1 MSPVKKTPAK
11 ASVKKA
17 ASPIITAAKIPA
29 RLRVAFIGTGG
40 ICVKHLDAY
49 SRLPE
54 FEVVASCDIKPER
67 NAWFVQQ
74 PGMQNVRT
82 YLDYNEML
90 KKEKLDVVDVCTP
103 NGVHAEATIA
113 ALKAGCHVM
122 VEKPMGM
129 NPEECAKMCAAAKK
143 AGKILGVGFQFRY
156 NSSTQMCRRAF
167 DAGVLGD
174 VLVVKVQAMRR
185 RGVPNWGV
193 FGQKELQGGG
203 PMIDIGVHMIECS
216 HYAVGQPV
224 PVAAT
229 GMTWTYLGDK
239 PSQVVGCW
247 PNWDYKNSTVEDLCV
262 GQVRFANGMLMQI
275 ESAFCSH
282 IETNEYLNW
291 QVLGTKG
298 GFDFK
303 NATLYHDLAGTMV
316 NSKAGWLPTQ
326 EDTYPNMF
334 YHKLKAFGDA
344 IRFGKPLTANGEEG
358 LAVQK
363 IINGL
368 YSSAEQGGKEFLIK

>member
-1 MSPVKKTPAK
+1 MSPIKKTPAK

-17 ASPIITAAKIPA
+17 ASPIITAAKTPA

-40 ICVKHLDAY
+40 ISVMHLGAY

-103 NGVHAEATIA
+103 NGVHAEAAIA

-129 NPEECAKMCAAAKK
+129 NPEECAKMCAVAKK

-239 PSQVVGCW
+239 PSQVVSCW
-247 PNWDYKNSTVEDLCV
+247 PNWDYKNYTVEDLCV

-326 EDTYPNMF
+326 EDAYPVMF

-344 IRFGKPLTANGEEG
+344 IRFGKPLTADGEEG

>member
-1 MSPVKKTPAK
+1 MSPAKKTPAK
-11 ASVKKA
+11 VSVKKA
-17 ASPIITAAKIPA
+17 TSPIITAAKAPA

-40 ICVKHLDAY
+40 ICVKHLEAY

-239 PSQVVGCW
+239 PSQVVSCW
-247 PNWDYKNSTVEDLCV
+247 PNWDYKNYTVEDLCV

-326 EDTYPNMF
+326 EDTYPAMF

-344 IRFGKPLTANGEEG
+344 IRFGKPLTADGEEG

>member
-1 MSPVKKTPAK
+1 MAAIKKSPAK
-11 ASVKKA
+11 KA
-17 ASPIITAAKIPA
+17 GSPIVTASQGPE
-29 RLRVAFIGTGG
+29 RLRVGFIGTGG
-40 ICVKHLDAY
+40 ISATHLEGY
-49 SRLPE
+49 RYLPE
-54 FEVVASCDIKPER
+54 FEIVASCDIKPER
-67 NAWFVQQ
+67 NAWFVRQ
-74 PGMQNVRT
+74 PGMENVRT

-103 NGVHAEATIA
+103 NGVHAPAAIA

-122 VEKPMGM
+122 VEKPMAM
-129 NPEECAKMCAAAKK
+129 NPEECAKMCATAQK

-167 DAGVLGD
+167 DAGLLGD

-193 FGQKELQGGG
+193 FGQKALQGGG

-229 GMTWTYLGDK
+229 GMTWTFLGDK
-239 PSQVVGCW
+239 PSNVVNRW
-247 PNWDYKNSTVEDLCV
+247 PNWDYKTYTVEDLCV

-282 IETNEYLNW
+282 IEENEYMNW
-291 QVLGTKG
+291 QVMGTKG

-303 NATLYHDLAGTMV
+303 SATLYHDLAGTMV
-316 NSKAGWLPTQ
+316 NSKAGYLPVQ
-326 EDTYPNMF
+326 DDTYAAMF
-334 YHKLKAFGDA
+334 RRKLQAFGNA
-344 IRFGKPLTANGEEG
+344 IRLGTPLTANGEEG
-358 LAVQK
+358 LTVQK
-363 IINGL
+363 IIDGL

>member
-1 MSPVKKTPAK
+1 MSPVKKTPSK

-239 PSQVVGCW
+239 PSQVVSCW
-247 PNWDYKNSTVEDLCV
+247 PNWDYKNYTVEDLCV

>member
-1 MSPVKKTPAK
+1 MSPAKKTPAK
-11 ASVKKA
+11 VSVKKA
-17 ASPIITAAKIPA
+17 TSPIITAAKAPA

-40 ICVKHLDAY
+40 ICVMHLEAY

-239 PSQVVGCW
+239 PSQVVSCW
-247 PNWDYKNSTVEDLCV
+247 PNWDYKNYTVEDLCV

-326 EDTYPNMF
+326 EDTYPAMF

-344 IRFGKPLTANGEEG
+344 IRFGKPLTADGEEG

>member
-1 MSPVKKTPAK
+1 MSPVKKTVAKAPAK
-11 ASVKKA
+11 KV
-17 ASPIITAAKIPA
+17 ASPVITAAKAPA
-29 RLRVAFIGTGG
+29 RIRLGFIGTGN
-40 ICVKHLDAY
+40 ISALHLAGY
-49 SRLPE
+49 SMLPE
-54 FEVVASCDIKPER
+54 FEIVASCDINPER
-67 NAWFVQQ
+67 NAWFVKQ

-82 YLDYNEML
+82 YTDYNEML
-90 KKEKLDVVDVCTP
+90 EKEQLDAVDVCTP
-103 NGVHAEATIA
+103 NGVHAPAAIA
-113 ALKAGCHVM
+113 ASKAGCHVM

-129 NPEECAKMCAAAKK
+129 NPEECAKMVAAAKK

-156 NSSTQMCRRAF
+156 GNNAQMCRRAF

-174 VLVVKVQAMRR
+174 ILVVKVQAMRR

-193 FGQKELQGGG
+193 FGHKDLQGGG
-203 PMIDIGVHMIECS
+203 PMIDIGVHMIESS
-216 HYAVGQPV
+216 HYAVGQPK

-239 PSQVVGCW
+239 PSTVVNRW
-247 PNWDYKNSTVEDLCV
+247 PNWDYKNYTVEDLCV

-275 ESAFCSH
+275 ESSFCAH
-282 IETNEYLNW
+282 IEQDEYLNW

-298 GFDFK
+298 GFDFQS
-303 NATLYHDLAGTMV
+303 ATLFHDLAGTML
-316 NSKAGWLPTQ
+316 NSKAGYLPPQ
-326 EDTYPNMF
+326 EDSYEMMF
-334 YHKLKAFGDA
+334 KKKLQAFGNA
-344 IRFGKPLTANGEEG
+344 IRLGTPLTADGEEG